1 MGFLSK
7 EVRLGGRT
15 SKESMF
21 LKPPFNCRF
30 GDFFW
35 NFIRISPLYFKFPL
49 ENYNVIID
57 RIVKVPL
64 EDPWDKEFCTIKAKG
79 RKLFLKVCR
88 FVMGFEEFK
97 TITNF

>member
-21 LKPPFNCRF
+21 LEPTFNCRF
-30 GDFFW
+30 VDFFW
-35 NFIRISPLYFKFPL
+35 NFIRIPPLYFKFPL
-49 ENYNVIID
+49 EDYNAIIE

-64 EDPWDKEFCTIKAKG
+64 EDPWNKEFCAIKAKG

>member
-7 EVRLGGRT
+7 EVRLGRRT

-21 LKPPFNCRF
+21 LAPTFNCRF

-35 NFIRISPLYFKFPL
+35 NFVRIPPLYFKFPL
-49 ENYNVIID
+49 ENYNAIID

-64 EDPWDKEFCTIKAKG
+64 EDPRNKKFCTIKVKE
-79 RKLFLKVCR
+79 RKLFLKVRR
-88 FVMGFEEFK
+88 FVM
-97 TITNF
+97 